1 MARRRQRVE
10 NDDVREERAGAVLQ
24 ERARMHGEA
33 AARKGMN
40 VAPDVVREDL
50 GVHGHESEK
59 S

>member
-50 GVHGHESEK
+50 GVHGH
-59 S
+59 